1 MLASALYSFWAAIAE
16 RQAFD
21 DDRALLTATVSGVVG
36 FLAIAFLM
44 YWVRRGSFTLFALY
58 RVALGGALIY
68 ALYRLPELT
77 CS

>member
-1 MLASALYSFWAAIAE
+1 VAVISAY
-16 RQAFD
+16 
-21 DDRALLTATVSGVVG
+21 
-36 FLAIAFLM
+36 LAIVFLM
-44 YWVRRGSFTLFALY
+44 YWVRRGGFTLFALY